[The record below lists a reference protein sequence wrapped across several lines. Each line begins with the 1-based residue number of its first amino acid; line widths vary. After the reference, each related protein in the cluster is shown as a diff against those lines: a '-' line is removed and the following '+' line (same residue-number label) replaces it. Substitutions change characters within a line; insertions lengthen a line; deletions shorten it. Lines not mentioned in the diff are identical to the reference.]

1 VVLGGSPAY
10 EQAGGD
16 IGIGQAKPKEFQ
28 DLLLAPGERARAAWS
43 GVPAH
48 PKPTEQARRCVRV
61 AGGHQRLEPLQ
72 RGAGL
77 DHRHRRLRMGQH
89 IGEIQP
95 GPRLL
100 ERQPE
105 CVERGQ
111 RRLQMRDRVR
121 CLFGGGHQTVTEN
134 MVENIAFGPGLAI
147 LVFGRP
153 WFAART
159 ASAAKAATAW
169 LAAVWLFASW
179 MPHAALHL
187 HVGMQPRA
195 LLPIEWVFHAGA
207 IVAIGALLWALSS
220 RVGQAAHGDSA
231 AAGDRNAATQGAV
244 RLNDSSAN
252 RRS

>member
-1 VVLGGSPAY
+1 MKRFMAVTVAGALLAALAGPRGPLGGFWAPAPG
-10 EQAGGD
+10 APHVHGG
-16 IGIGQAKPKEFQ
+16 
-28 DLLLAPGERARAAWS
+28 LLAG
-43 GVPAH
+43 
-48 PKPTEQARRCVRV
+48 
-61 AGGHQRLEPLQ
+61 
-72 RGAGL
+72 
-77 DHRHRRLRMGQH
+77 
-89 IGEIQP
+89 
-95 GPRLL
+95 
-100 ERQPE
+100 
-105 CVERGQ
+105 
-111 RRLQMRDRVR
+111 
-121 CLFGGGHQTVTEN
+121 FVTEN
-134 MVENIAFGPGLAI
+134 MVENIAFGLGLAI